1 MTLFN
6 DLWIEKAGPNILT
19 SEWDSKKQGDQTL
32 KIYQTVYH
40 EDLKTLW
47 FHKIKVAFFGEDMKI
62 HKTMDVLVENREIT
76 EVSFTNENYKG
87 ILLNY
92 EDWSFVMI
100 KIDS

>member
-40 EDLKTLW
+40 EDLKTL
-47 FHKIKVAFFGEDMKI
+47 
-62 HKTMDVLVENREIT
+62 
-76 EVSFTNENYKG
+76 
-87 ILLNY
+87 
-92 EDWSFVMI
+92 
-100 KIDS
+100 